1 MSKPKKLVL
10 FFAAVMLLASLS
22 NIAGRHDAETV
33 ITSGAVALLAAFT
46 AALIIYR
53 HMWRKPPT
61 EPPTPPARFPLW
73 AWFLPDGVRDG
84 LMVRFTDKACERIK
98 DDKAMLRFAP
108 MMTGSELFNAA

>member
-1 MSKPKKLVL
+1 MLKRLSEDGGVAFDPETVRILFAAFDGAWKSIEASGLLVGINIMSKPKKLVL
-10 FFAAVMLLASLS
+10 FFAAVMWLASLS

-61 EPPTPPARFPLW
+61 EPPTRPH
-73 AWFLPDGVRDG
+73 
-84 LMVRFTDKACERIK
+84 
-98 DDKAMLRFAP
+98 
-108 MMTGSELFNAA
+108 GSPCGR